1 MKFRAN
7 LSQMNNKIGFL
18 LLILLGGMS
27 FYSAEA
33 GKLEKSFE
41 DMRVENPKTLTDYF
55 VNHAINNTL
64 AFISEHITIDKSRTY
79 IDEKGDLVKVM
90 GALIEDEKAGKDTAV
105 FHPISGKLTLA
116 IKNNDLKEATKIYKE
131 ELVTRSDK
139 FYEILYKIENSEIE
153 GTESNYILYS
163 DLVIK
168 SSKSAIKDY
177 YQASKEEVSK

>member
-64 AFISEHITIDKSRTY
+64 AFIETHISKDRSLEY
-79 IDEKGDLVKVM
+79 IKEKDGLTAVM
-90 GALIEDEKAGKDTAV
+90 QVLIEDEKQGTENAI